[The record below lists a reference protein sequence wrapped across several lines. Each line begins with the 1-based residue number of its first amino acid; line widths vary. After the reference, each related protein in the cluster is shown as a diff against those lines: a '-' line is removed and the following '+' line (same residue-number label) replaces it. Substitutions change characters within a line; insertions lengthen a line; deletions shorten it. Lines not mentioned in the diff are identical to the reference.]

1 MSFLMP
7 KMPTMPPLIMP
18 EVKEVPS
25 MVDEDRE
32 KEQREL
38 LLATERKRRGRRST
52 ILTDESL
59 LSEDIELNKPILSSG
74 A

>member
-7 KMPTMPPLIMP
+7 KTPTMPPLIMP

>member
-1 MSFLMP
+1 
-7 KMPTMPPLIMP
+7 MPPLIMP

>member
-74 A
+74 V